1 VDFFGGREG
10 LDVNR
15 KRWESTLQAGAVQYS
30 LRSVSV
36 CSCAG
41 RYQNIAAYLWKEFW
55 GRCSGA
61 SRRQDSEPRG
71 CQTSGCSCRRPHIGH
86 GRRDR
91 ASGRHSG
98 DLPSTSLATVSL
110 TLLSESRTV
119 YRYMCERDG
128 TSEIWDICPAVVA
141 QT

>member
-1 VDFFGGREG
+1 MDFFGGREG

-71 CQTSGCSCRRPHIGH
+71 CQTSCCGAADVPVGGPILVTGAETGLLDVTAETCHQ
-86 GRRDR
+86 
-91 ASGRHSG
+91 RH
-98 DLPSTSLATVSL
+98 
-110 TLLSESRTV
+110 
-119 YRYMCERDG
+119 
-128 TSEIWDICPAVVA
+128 
-141 QT
+141 